1 MRKYCALFSLCAG
14 LGSGA
19 DFVTGQAAR
28 LVIGQPTF
36 TSQQSGASNTLL
48 GAVGGLAFA
57 NGALFVADSNRVGLL
72 PDNNRVLVFNN
83 IQQTFPGPADEVSV
97 TSRCPVCGG
106 QASLVLGQ
114 ADFSSSAYAI
124 TAGGMRLPCGVASD
138 GKILVVADTVNNRV
152 LLWKSIPTVT
162 GQPADIVLGQKDFTT
177 VGPVVVDNKGF
188 RAPQGVWVQ
197 NGKLFV
203 ADTQNNRVMIWN
215 SIPAQNDQP
224 ADVVLGQPD
233 FNTVPQFDITKQT
246 FTAAATS
253 LLSPTSVTSD
263 GSRLYVADLGDNR
276 VLIWNSIPTR
286 NQQPAD
292 VVVGQ
297 PDFTSTL
304 ADNSANLCPQS
315 GTDSNGK
322 AIYPSRCGAT
332 LNFPRFALSDGT
344 RLFIA
349 DGGSDRVLVFNS
361 IPTQNGAHADAVLGQ
376 TNEYS
381 SDVTSSSSLFSP
393 NLKQSSADV
402 TPTPTSLAW
411 DGTNL
416 YVADPSNYR
425 VLAFTAGTPNVPLNG
440 VVNAASRE
448 IFALGNVTLGGTIT
462 ANDTVTV
469 TVGGTD
475 YKYTIKDKDTFDII
489 LQALADLINSANGG
503 AGDAN
508 VLARPELG
516 LQILDLVA
524 RAGGTE
530 GNSVT
535 LATSVSTNAKITATA
550 SGATLS
556 GGQNAATIAPGA
568 LVSIVGDSL
577 ADTTASVDPTQQLP
591 TVLGNAEVFCDG
603 APIPLL
609 LVSPTQINAQVP
621 FYVLDTN
628 SISCYVRVKHS
639 DGSVTVTTAIGVP
652 IAQQNPGIFAAS
664 GQDPRPAMAVH
675 YSSYATGII
684 SVDGTATAKDTAT
697 AIVSG
702 RSYAYT
708 VQTGDTLAVIERA
721 LIDLINAD
729 SESLVVASAAP
740 AFTRILLRAK
750 VPGPEGAGIT
760 IGGSVSSGAT
770 VTLSATNPTLCC
782 ANVAGAPLTPDNP
795 AVAGETIA
803 IYAAGLGLVIPD
815 AARQAIVDGAPYT
828 GPALN
833 TANTSVSSQVG
844 GKTANVISAG
854 LKVGAIG
861 VYEVVL
867 QLNSG
872 LSTNPQ
878 TQVTISQDIYTSN
891 IVTIPVYNPAQ

>member
-14 LGSGA
+14 LGFGA

-36 TSQQSGASNTLL
+36 TTQQSGTSGTLL

-83 IQQTFPGPADEVSV
+83 IQQSLPGPTDEISV

-114 ADFSSSAYAI
+114 PDFISSAYAT

-138 GKILVVADTVNNRV
+138 GTILAVADTDNNRV

-177 VGPVVVDNKGF
+177 VGPVVVDNKSF
-188 RAPQGVWVQ
+188 RAPQGVSVQ

-215 SIPAQNDQP
+215 SIPAQNNQP
-224 ADVVLGQPD
+224 ADLVLGQPN
-233 FNTVPQFDITKQT
+233 FNTTPQPDITKQT
-246 FTAAATS
+246 FTAAANS

-263 GSRLYVADLGDNR
+263 GTRLYVADLGDNR
-276 VLIWNSIPTR
+276 VLIWNSIPTG

-292 VVVGQ
+292 VEIGQ
-297 PDFTSTL
+297 VDLTGTI
-304 ADNSANLCPQS
+304 ANDSAHLCPQS
-315 GTDSNGK
+315 GTDSSGN
-322 AIYPSRCGAT
+322 ATYPGRCGAT

-349 DGGSDRVLVFNS
+349 DGGNDRVLVFNS
-361 IPTQNGAHADAVLGQ
+361 IPTQNAARADVVLGE
-376 TNEYS
+376 NDEYS
-381 SDVTSSSSLFSP
+381 SEVTSTTGVFTP
-393 NLKQSSADV
+393 NLKQSAADV

-425 VLAFTAGTPNVPLNG
+425 VLAFTPGTPNIPLNG
-440 VVNAASRE
+440 IVNAASRE
-448 IFALGNVTLGGTIT
+448 IFALGSVTLGGTIT
-462 ANDTVTV
+462 ANDAVTV

-475 YKYTIKDKDTFDII
+475 YKYTIQAKDTFDII

-503 AGDAN
+503 AGDPN

-516 LQILDLVA
+516 LLILDLVA
-524 RAGGTE
+524 RAGGDA

-535 LATSVSTNAKITATA
+535 LATSISTNATITATA

-556 GGQNAATIAPGA
+556 GGQNAATIGPGTI
-568 LVSIVGDSL
+568 VSILGDSL
-577 ADTTASVDPTQQLP
+577 ADTTASADPTQQLP
-591 TVLGNAEVFCDG
+591 SVLGNVEVFCDG

-609 LVSPTQINAQVP
+609 FVSPAQINAQVP
-621 FYVLDTN
+621 FYVLDSN
-628 SISCYVRVKHS
+628 SISCYVRVQHS

-652 IAQQNPGIFAAS
+652 IAQQNPGIFAAA
-664 GQDPRPAMAVH
+664 GEDPRPAMAVH
-675 YSSYATGII
+675 YSSYATGVI

-697 AIVSG
+697 ATVSG
-702 RSYAYT
+702 RTYTYT
-708 VQTGDTLAVIERA
+708 VQSGDTLAIIEQA
-721 LIDLINAD
+721 LIDSINAD

-750 VPGPEGAGIT
+750 VPGPEGSGIT
-760 IGGSVSSGAT
+760 IAGSSSSGAT
-770 VTLSATNPTLCC
+770 VTVSATSPTLCC

-803 IYAAGLGLVIPD
+803 IYAAGLGIVIPD
-815 AARQAIVDGAPYT
+815 AARLAIVDGAPYT
-828 GPALN
+828 GPEVN
-833 TANTSVSSQVG
+833 TASTSVSSQVG

-878 TQVTISQDIYTSN
+878 TQATISQDIYTSN